1 MEVEMK
7 MVKSLLLG
15 TAAGFVAVAGAQAA
29 DMPVKAAVQ
38 YVKIC
43 NLYGDGFYY
52 LPGTGIC
59 VKVGGYVRM
68 ETAYNSQAGQ
78 TNWGPFTGSLNG
90 AANTL
95 VDGNDWFIRARA
107 YISMDT
113 REQTEYGVLR
123 TYINIGINGDYPTI
137 PGGGAGSQPNFSG
150 NRAFIQFA
158 GFTVGLAQS
167 FYDFY
172 SSPITS
178 FWGIPSSDTGDGGW
192 LVAAYTATWGNG
204 ITSTI
209 SLEQPR
215 KITTQ
220 GTNFST
226 DPFTLATPGGNGNAS
241 ATSVNLT
248 SAKIRFPDIV
258 SDFRIDQAW
267 GSAAIMGAVHD
278 VSGGYYNAG
287 DGPNTFTTVNG
298 AGLQQTTFQSAAGT
312 GPCLFNAAGNVTGG
326 EDCGHPA
333 NKVGWALG
341 AGFRINNI
349 TANGDYFQ
357 MQANYTRGAL
367 RYVMVTQGGQGS
379 PAFFNG
385 GTLGYGWMTDGVYSN
400 LTGDVRLTTAYGINA
415 AYDHYWTKQFKTS
428 AYGFYGQISYDS
440 AANNAICQQQSLVAP
455 TAGALGG
462 IGAGLGSVIN
472 PTGPYPGFSN
482 CSNNWGLW
490 AVGTRTQYNFTPAM
504 YIGFD
509 VLYWKL
515 QTASQGIA
523 FFQGSTTAALPT
535 GVYQIQDQGEWMLRV
550 RFHRDILP

>member
-78 TNWGPFTGSLNG
+78 TNWGPFTGSLSG
-90 AANTL
+90 AANSL
-95 VDGNDWFIRARA
+95 VDGHDWFIRARA

-113 REQTEYGVLR
+113 REQTEYGILR
-123 TYINIGINGDYPTI
+123 TYINIGINGDFPTI

-150 NRAFIQFA
+150 NRAFVQFA

-178 FWGIPSSDTGDGGW
+178 YWGIPSSDTGDGGW

-204 ITSTI
+204 ITSTV

-215 KITTQ
+215 RITTI
-220 GTNFST
+220 GTNATT
-226 DPFTLATPGGNGNAS
+226 DPFLVAAIPNNAS
-241 ATSVNLT
+241 VTSVDLT
-248 SAKIRFPDIV
+248 TAKVRFPDVV
-258 SDFRIDQAW
+258 SDFRIDQQW
-267 GSAAIMGAVHD
+267 GSAGIMFAAHD
-278 VSGGYYNAG
+278 ASAGYYQ
-287 DGPNTFTTVNG
+287 PTSLPV
-298 AGLQQTTFQSAAGT
+298 SAATAG
-312 GPCLFNAAGNVTGG
+312 CVLVAAGNVTGA

-333 NKVGWALG
+333 NKVGWAAG
-341 AGFRINNI
+341 FGFRINNI

-357 MQANYTRGAL
+357 MQANYTKGAI
-367 RYVMVTQGGQGS
+367 RYVMVTQGGGGS
-379 PAFFNG
+379 PAFFTG
-385 GTLGYGWMTDGVYSN
+385 GSLGLGWMADGVYSD

-428 AYGFYGQISYDS
+428 AYGFYGQVEYDS
-440 AANNAICQQQSLVAP
+440 AANNAICTQQSVFGGN
-455 TAGALGG
+455 TAGAIG
-462 IGAGLGSVIN
+462 GAGAGAGSLIS
-472 PTGPYPGFSN
+472 PLGPYPGISN

-509 VLYWKL
+509 VLYWHL
-515 QTASQGIA
+515 QTADKGIA
-523 FFQGSTTAALPT
+523 FFSATTTAALPT

>member
-68 ETAYNSQAGQ
+68 ETAYNSQGGQ
-78 TNWGPFTGSLNG
+78 TNWGPFVGSLNG

-137 PGGGAGSQPNFSG
+137 PGGGAGSQVNFSG

-178 FWGIPSSDTGDGGW
+178 FWGVPSSDTGDGGW

-204 ITSTI
+204 ITSTV

-215 KITTQ
+215 RTVVQ
-220 GTNFST
+220 GTNFTT
-226 DPFTLATPGGNGNAS
+226 DPFTIAGPGGAANAN
-241 ATSVNLT
+241 ATSVDLST
-248 SAKIRFPDIV
+248 AKIRFPDVV
-258 SDFRIDQAW
+258 SEMRIDQMW
-267 GSAAIMGAVHD
+267 GSAAIMFAAHD
-278 VSGGYYNAG
+278 ASAGYYEPTTTTG
-287 DGPNTFTTVNG
+287 LCTTV
-298 AGLQQTTFQSAAGT
+298 
-312 GPCLFNAAGNVTGG
+312 AAGNVTNA

-333 NKVGWALG
+333 NKVGWAAG
-341 AGFRINNI
+341 FGFRINNI

-357 MQANYTRGAL
+357 MQANYTKGAI
-367 RYVMVTQGGQGS
+367 RYVMVTQAGAGS
-379 PAFFNG
+379 PAFFSG
-385 GTLGYGWMTDGVYSN
+385 GSLGYGWMTDGVYSN

-428 AYGFYGQISYDS
+428 VYGFYGQIEYDS
-440 AANNAICQQQSLVAP
+440 AANNAICTEQAVFGP
-455 TAGALGG
+455 NTAGALGG
-462 IGAGLGSVIN
+462 GLTTTASTPN
-472 PTGPYPGFSN
+472 PKGPYPGISN
-482 CSNNWGLW
+482 CANNWGTW
-490 AVGTRTQYNFTPAM
+490 VVGTRTQYNFTPAM

-509 VLYWKL
+509 VMYWKL
-515 QTASQGIA
+515 QTANAGTA
-523 FFQGSTTAALPT
+523 FFSAATTAALPT
-535 GVYQIQDQGEWMLRV
+535 GIYQIQDQGEWMLRV

>member
-59 VKVGGYVRM
+59 VKIGGYVRM

-113 REQTEYGVLR
+113 REQTEYGILR
-123 TYINIGINGDYPTI
+123 TYINIGINGDFPTI
-137 PGGGAGSQPNFSG
+137 PGGGSGSQPNFSG

-178 FWGIPSSDTGDGGW
+178 FWGVPSSDTGDGGW

-215 KITTQ
+215 KTTTQ

-226 DPFTLATPGGNGNAS
+226 DPFTLATVGGNANS
-241 ATSVNLT
+241 NATSVNLT
-248 SAKIRFPDIV
+248 GAKIRFPDVV

-267 GSAAIMGAVHD
+267 GSAGIMFAAHD
-278 VSGGYYNAG
+278 VSGGYYDASS
-287 DGPNTFTTVNG
+287 VAAAG
-298 AGLQQTTFQSAAGT
+298 AG
-312 GPCLFNAAGNVTGG
+312 PCPFNAAGTVTGD
-326 EDCGHPA
+326 ETCGHPA
-333 NKVGWALG
+333 NKVGWAAG
-341 AGFRINNI
+341 VGFRINNI

-357 MQANYTRGAL
+357 MQANYTRGAI
-367 RYVMVTQGGQGS
+367 RYVMVTQAGAGS

-385 GTLGYGWMTDGVYSN
+385 GTLGFGWVTDGVFSN

-428 AYGFYGQISYDS
+428 VYGFYGQISYDS
-440 AANNAICQQQSLVAP
+440 AANNAICAQQAFAN

-462 IGAGLGSVIN
+462 PGISPSTAIN
-472 PTGPYPGFSN
+472 PAGPYPGISN
-482 CSNNWGLW
+482 CANNWGTW
-490 AVGTRTQYNFTPAM
+490 VVGTRTQYNFTPAM

-509 VLYWKL
+509 VMYWKL
-515 QTASQGIA
+515 MTANAGTA
-523 FFQGSTTAALPT
+523 FFSASTTAALPT
-535 GVYQIQDQGEWMLRV
+535 GIYQIQDQGEWMLRV

>member
-90 AANTL
+90 SANSL

-178 FWGIPSSDTGDGGW
+178 YWGVPSSDTGDGGW

-204 ITSTI
+204 ITSTV

-215 KITTQ
+215 KTTTQ
-220 GTNFST
+220 GTNFTT
-226 DPFTLATPGGNGNAS
+226 DPFTLATVGGNANS
-241 ATSVNLT
+241 NATSVNLT
-248 SAKIRFPDIV
+248 GAKIRFPDIV

-267 GSAAIMGAVHD
+267 GSAAIMFAAHD
-278 VSGGYYNAG
+278 VSGGYYQPGTIATA
-287 DGPNTFTTVNG
+287 DCIP
-298 AGLQQTTFQSAAGT
+298 LAAGT
-312 GPCLFNAAGNVTGG
+312 VTGS

-333 NKVGWALG
+333 NKVGWAAG
-341 AGFRINNI
+341 TGFRINNI

-357 MQANYTRGAL
+357 MQANYTQGAM
-367 RYVMVTQGGQGS
+367 RYVMVTQAGQGS
-379 PAFFNG
+379 AAFFTG
-385 GTLGYGWMTDGVYSN
+385 GSLGYGWVADGIYST
-400 LTGDVRLTTAYGINA
+400 LTGDVRLTTAYGVNA

-428 AYGFYGQISYDS
+428 AYGFYGRMEYDS
-440 AANNAICQQQSLVAP
+440 AANNAICAQQSVAN

-462 IGAGLGSVIN
+462 PGAGTSSTVN
-472 PTGPYPGFSN
+472 PLGPYPGISN
-482 CSNNWGLW
+482 CSNNWGIW
-490 AVGTRTQYNFTPAM
+490 VVGTRTQYNFTPAM
-504 YIGFD
+504 YVGFD
-509 VLYWKL
+509 VMYWKL
-515 QTASQGIA
+515 QTANAGTA
-523 FFQGSTTAALPT
+523 FFSGSTTAALPT
-535 GVYQIQDQGEWMLRV
+535 SVYQIQDQGEWMLRV